1 MSFRDHLI
9 HTCTIQSAATALSAR
24 GATVETWSDVAENVP
39 CRKVEKGMRQAVP
52 DAGQMQLYDT
62 LFMFLPDASI
72 ASGYRIID
80 VALEDDSTDAGP
92 YEVVE
97 VLKRRSSVVRHISVR
112 AKKVS

>member
-1 MSFRDHLI
+1 MSFYSHLI
-9 HTCTIQSAATALSAR
+9 HTCTIQSATTALSGR
-24 GATVETWSDVAENVP
+24 GATVETWSDVATDTP
-39 CRKVEKGMRQAVP
+39 CRKVERGMRHAMP

-62 LFMFLPDASI
+62 LFLFLADAGI
-72 ASGYRIID
+72 VSGYRIID
-80 VALEDDSTDAGP
+80 VLLDDGSTDAGP